1 MLRVCSSKLD
11 RKPEIIGV
19 YVTLTAYKRL
29 EREEVY
35 HLEDTYVA
43 RRGTRV

>member
-29 EREEVY
+29 GREEVY
-35 HLEDTYVA
+35 YLEGTYVT
-43 RRGTRV
+43 RRGTGV

>member
-1 MLRVCSSKLD
+1 MHRVWSSKLD

-19 YVTLTAYKRL
+19 YVTLTVYKRQ

-35 HLEDTYVA
+35 YLDATYVT
-43 RRGTRV
+43 RRSTGV